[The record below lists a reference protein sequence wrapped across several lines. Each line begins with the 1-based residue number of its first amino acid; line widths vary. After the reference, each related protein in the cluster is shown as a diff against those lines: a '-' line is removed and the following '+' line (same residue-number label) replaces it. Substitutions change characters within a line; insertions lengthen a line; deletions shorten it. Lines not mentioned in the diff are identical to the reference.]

1 MKRLSL
7 YLILI
12 LFTLQTPSQAD
23 DIRDFQIE
31 GMSVGDNLLD
41 HFSLKQVK
49 NGNKNTY
56 KNDKFVGV
64 ELRLSDYEKYKFAQ
78 IHYDSNYI
86 ITSVVGAIFY
96 EDIEECYIQQN
107 EIENEFKLLFGN
119 VKMYKS
125 KIKHKQDPSG
135 KSFFTSVEFSLKTGD
150 ALIHCTDWSKEFESN
165 GYGDNLRVEISTK
178 EFSDFLRNE
187 AY

>member
-1 MKRLSL
+1 MKKFLAIIVL
-7 YLILI
+7 GLFLIA
-12 LFTLQTPSQAD
+12 PSQAD

-31 GMSVGDNLLD
+31 GMSVGDSLLD

-49 NGNKNTY
+49 NGQKNTY

-86 ITSVVGAIFY
+86 IASVVGAIIY

-119 VKMYKS
+119 VKMNKG
-125 KIKHKQDPSG
+125 KIKHNQDPSG

-165 GYGDNLRVEISTK
+165 GFVDNLRVEISTK

>member
-1 MKRLSL
+1 MKRLL
-7 YLILI
+7 AIL
-12 LFTLQTPSQAD
+12 TLVLTFQTPSQAD

-31 GMSVGDNLLD
+31 GMSIGDSLLD

-107 EIENEFKLLFGN
+107 EIENEFKLLFEN
-119 VKMYKS
+119 VKMYKN

-135 KSFFTSVEFSLKTGD
+135 KSFFTTVEFSLKTGD